1 MLANC
6 CTKEA
11 AVLDPKT
18 LSWAPV
24 GTGRRTSTTKRL
36 DSASERKV
44 LTVDAF
50 NGINSEL
57 FDPATGAW
65 SLAGTTVVQLVEP
78 NSNEL
83 GPAVLRPDG
92 TVFATGA
99 TGHNAIYDTATGMW
113 SAGPDFPKVNGI
125 FLDIADGPAALL
137 PNGNVLAGARGSSSR
152 HAFLRV
158 RWHQP
163 DSRGGYAELAQLL
176 FV

>member
-24 GTGRRTSTTKRL
+24 GTGKADINDEEGWTLLPSG
-36 DSASERKV
+36 KV

-57 FDPATGAW
+57 FDPATSAW
-65 SLAGTTVVQLVEP
+65 ALAGTTVVQLVEP
-78 NSNEL
+78 NSHEL

-92 TVFATGA
+92 TVFAIGA
-99 TGHNAIYDTATGMW
+99 TGHNAIYNTATGMW

-125 FLDIADGPAALL
+125 FLGYCRWSGGASSKWQR
-137 PNGNVLAGARGSSSR
+137 AGRRKPGGLRTRVSSSSM
-152 HAFLRV
+152 APV
-158 RWHQP
+158 
-163 DSRGGYAELAQLL
+163 
-176 FV
+176 